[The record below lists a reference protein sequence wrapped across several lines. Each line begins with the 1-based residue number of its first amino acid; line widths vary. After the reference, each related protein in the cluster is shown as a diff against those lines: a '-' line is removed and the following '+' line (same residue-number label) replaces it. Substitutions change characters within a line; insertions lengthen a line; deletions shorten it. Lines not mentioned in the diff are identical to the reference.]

1 MKKHSIIMTIT
12 CLVGMVTSLIGLWT
26 IATNNDQIAL
36 LTYLFLAF
44 TISGAIV
51 LVNHKEFDKT
61 LSK

>member
-12 CLVGMVTSLIGLWT
+12 CLVGMVTSLVGLWT
-26 IATNNDQIAL
+26 IATNNEQIAL

-44 TISGAIV
+44 AISGTII
-51 LVNHKEFDKT
+51 LVCHKEFDRT

>member
-1 MKKHSIIMTIT
+1 MTIT
-12 CLVGMVTSLIGLWT
+12 CWVGMVTSLVGLWT
-26 IATNNDQIAL
+26 IATNNEQIAL

-44 TISGAIV
+44 GISGSIV